1 MKYAI
6 HVRPESGEIAGIE
19 KNCFNNKTGLIGYQ
33 VTDEYLDLIS
43 DFSNGIKKTRHY
55 RVDLQSEVL
64 KILKLEDII
73 VDPTNGKFVNVSF
86 ADHSYSF
93 LEGFL
98 LEIFTKENRP
108 YISISYKGSLAL
120 LNNYR
125 SKKIK
130 FYATHYND
138 LTLLYEEFIFD
149 KDSLLLGQQEFLPIT
164 SIDTEKLLSWNF
176 SIFTR
181 KIAKLNTCKFEWPH
195 PSYIRLRE

>member
-1 MKYAI
+1 MKYTI
-6 HVRPESGEIAGIE
+6 HVRPESGEIAGLE
-19 KNCFNNKTGLIGYQ
+19 KNRFSVKKGLIGFQ
-33 VTDEYLDLIS
+33 VTDEYLDLA
-43 DFSNGIKKTRHY
+43 DEFLTGIKKTRHY

-73 VDPTNGKFVNVSF
+73 VDPTKGKFVNLTF
-86 ADHSYSF
+86 ADHTYSF
-93 LEGFL
+93 VEGFL
-98 LEIFTKENRP
+98 LEIFTKENRSCV
-108 YISISYKGSLAL
+108 SISYKGNLAL
-120 LNNYR
+120 LNAHR

-149 KDSLLLGQQEFLPIT
+149 KDLLLSGQQEILPIT
-164 SIDTEKLLSWNF
+164 SIDTEKLLSWDF

-181 KIAKLNTCKFEWPH
+181 KIAKLNACKFEWPH